1 MFVKVLGYE
10 ADETVNVNGTHLV
23 GEITTTY
30 AKLVEQFGEPTFT
43 DADPNEKVAC
53 EWTIDAKVVSDGD
66 DEEDYFYKPFTVYCW
81 KEGRIPTEEYSWHIG
96 GDDYE
101 SFEIASTIINETGE

>member
-1 MFVKVLGYE
+1 MTVKVLGYE

-30 AKLVEQFGEPTFT
+30 DKLVELFGDPTYT
-43 DADPNEKVAC
+43 DADPNEKVNC
-53 EWTIDAKVVSDGD
+53 EWTIDAKIITDFCD
-66 DEEDYFYKPFTVYCW
+66 DEDYFYKPFTVYCW

-101 SFEIASTIINETGE
+101 SYEIASTIINSKGE